1 MKEEIIQVLCN
12 TIAML
17 NNVTV
22 SGKQNFN
29 NMALSINAI
38 EQVIGA
44 LRDAAIDSPA
54 TDEPR
59 NDSEATKKK
68 SK

>member
-1 MKEEIIQVLCN
+1 MKEEIIQVLGN

-44 LRDAAIDSPA
+44 LRDAAIDSPVA
-54 TDEPR
+54 DEPH
-59 NDSEATKKK
+59 NNSEATKKK